1 MTHARVLVVDD
12 YVDESALLCEGLK
25 LHDYEAESVKTG
37 EAAIARC
44 QQGGIDLILLD
55 VGLPDL
61 DGYEVCRQLKDNPD
75 TRDIVVIFV
84 TAQGSPEDISLG
96 YQLGA
101 VDFITKPYN
110 LPMVMVRVDS
120 ALRTRQMSD
129 VFQQQGHEGVA
140 DGAYTDHLTGLRNR
154 RFLLERLQEEVE
166 KAHRYDYPVS
176 CLVVDV
182 DEVVPVDEELGAT
195 AMDDLLAEIALTM
208 RNSSRTYDVLARY
221 DGALFAAVLPHAR
234 LEDAMSYASKI
245 QREVGATTF
254 SDPSFPTQAKLSFG
268 IVTCR
273 NGSSRGAEHL
283 LGEAMRRLLHAKSTD
298 KHLSGRDLNE
308 GH

>member
-1 MTHARVLVVDD
+1 MAHARVLVVDD
-12 YVDESALLCEGLK
+12 CADEATVLCEGLK
-25 LHDYEAESVKTG
+25 LHDYDAESASTG
-37 EAAIARC
+37 SAALERC
-44 QQGGIDLILLD
+44 GKGGIDLILLD

-61 DGYEVCRQLKDNPD
+61 DGYEVCRQLKDNSD
-75 TRDIVVIFV
+75 TRDIAVIFV
-84 TAQGSPEDISLG
+84 TAQGAPEDISLG

-101 VDFITKPYN
+101 VDFITKPFN

-120 ALRTRQMSD
+120 AMRTRQMSD
-129 VFQQQGHEGVA
+129 MLQHPEGFV

-176 CLVVDV
+176 CMVVDV
-182 DEVVPVDEELGAT
+182 DEVTPVDTELGAT
-195 AMDDLLAEIALTM
+195 SMDDLLAEIALTL
-208 RNSSRTYDVLARY
+208 RNASRTYDILARY

-234 LEDAMSYASKI
+234 LEDAMSYASKM
-245 QREVGATTF
+245 QREIGATTF

-283 LGEAMRRLLHAKSTD
+283 LGEAMRRLLHAKSSNQNV
-298 KHLSGRDLNE
+298 SGRDLNE

>member
-1 MTHARVLVVDD
+1 VIDD
-12 YVDESALLCEGLK
+12 NADEAMVLCEGLK
-25 LHDYEAESVKTG
+25 LHDYDAESAATG
-37 EAAIARC
+37 SEGLERC
-44 QQGGIDLILLD
+44 RRGGIDLILLD
-55 VGLPDL
+55 VALPDL
-61 DGYEVCRQLKDNPD
+61 DGYEVCRQLKDNPE
-75 TRDIVVIFV
+75 TRDIIVLFV
-84 TAQGSPEDISLG
+84 TAQGAPEDISLG

-101 VDFITKPYN
+101 VDFITKPFN

-120 ALRTRQMSD
+120 AMRTRQMADMFHHPGDGFTD
-129 VFQQQGHEGVA
+129 V
-140 DGAYTDHLTGLRNR
+140 AYTDHLTGLRNR

-176 CLVVDV
+176 CMVVDV
-182 DEVVPVDEELGAT
+182 DEVMAVDDELGAT
-195 AMDDLLAEIALTM
+195 SMDDLLAEIALTM
-208 RNSSRTYDVLARY
+208 RNASRTYDILARY

-234 LEDAMSYASKI
+234 LEDAMSYATKM
-245 QREVGATTF
+245 QREIDATTF

-283 LGEAMRRLLHAKSTD
+283 LGEAMRRLLHAKSSASN
-298 KHLSGRDLNE
+298 LSGRDLNE